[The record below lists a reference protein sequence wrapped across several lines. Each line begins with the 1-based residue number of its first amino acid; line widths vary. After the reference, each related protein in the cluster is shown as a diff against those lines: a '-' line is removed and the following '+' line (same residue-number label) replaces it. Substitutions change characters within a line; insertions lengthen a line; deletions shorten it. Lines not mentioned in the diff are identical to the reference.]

1 MTADPLAIYSSTAR
15 SRDCEKTL
23 LRAAEKS
30 PTQHSKQTRTKGRSF
45 SAVREDEN
53 EVDEE
58 DVNEEDVEAAEAVF
72 AYFCEKNGMN

>member
-1 MTADPLAIYSSTAR
+1 
-15 SRDCEKTL
+15 
-23 LRAAEKS
+23 
-30 PTQHSKQTRTKGRSF
+30 
-45 SAVREDEN
+45 VREDEN